1 MFSKACEHGI
11 KAMIYIATQSIEKQR
26 IKVVDIA
33 KNTDSPEAFTAKVL
47 SKLNKNGLV
56 QSQTGPAGGFYITQ
70 KSAQNLKLSQIVIAI
85 DGTGIFNNCALGLK
99 HCNPENP
106 CPLHHHF
113 AKIRSEL
120 QQMLENTTLFEL
132 ATQLQNGQTT
142 LLR

>member
-11 KAMIYIATQSIEKQR
+11 KAMIFIATQSIDEQR
-26 IKVVDIA
+26 IKVGDIA
-33 KNTDSPEAFTAKVL
+33 KNTDTPEAFTAKVL
-47 SKLNKNGLV
+47 SKLNRNGLV
-56 QSQTGPAGGFYITQ
+56 QSQTGPSGGFYIPRH
-70 KSAQNLKLSQIVIAI
+70 SAHKIPLSEIVIAI
-85 DGTGIFNNCALGLK
+85 DGNEIFSACALGLK

-113 AKIRSEL
+113 AKIRAEL
-120 QQMLENTTLFEL
+120 QHMLENTTLFDL